1 MRTGVAGMVSDSELQ
16 HLRRFIAA
24 QRERA
29 TSPVHRL
36 WAGRC
41 AALLAERERLQQRL
55 EVLTRVVDAVLESRV
70 SGASTSDTWVV

>member
-1 MRTGVAGMVSDSELQ
+1 MVSDSELQ

-24 QRERA
+24 QREHA

-41 AALLAERERLQQRL
+41 AALLGERQRLQRRL
-55 EVLTRVVDAVLESRV
+55 EDLTREVDAILESRV
-70 SGASTSDTWVV
+70 SEASTSDTWVF